1 MAGVTPIGLDI
12 GSASIRAVEVRR
24 AKDEHT
30 LTNFGQVPLPR
41 GTVQGGIV
49 QDPVLVTSALK
60 QLWAACRFDTKR
72 VMLGV
77 TNPQLV
83 VREMSVSNLPDKEM
97 RKSLPFQVRDMLPLA
112 VERSILDFHPL
123 EAPGNSP
130 TVRGLLIAM
139 PKDAVLS
146 AVQAVEKAG
155 LHVVGV
161 DLASFALLRAASRLD
176 AQVEAIVDIGAEVT
190 SVVVHADGE
199 PLIVRTVP
207 RGGSEVTE
215 SMATRLGI
223 TPAEAEAVKC
233 RFGLHG
239 DGNPDTA
246 LAAGDAIRPLVN
258 ELRSSFTYLASG
270 ERQKQVTRI
279 SLCGGSALMPGLAEH
294 LQEKLKVSVMY
305 ADSAGRLRDTRKAR
319 QRGFDSFVP
328 SAAVSIGLTLGV
340 AA

>member
-1 MAGVTPIGLDI
+1 MASVNPIGLDI
-12 GSASIRAVEVRR
+12 GSSSIRAVEVRR
-24 AKDEHT
+24 GKDEYN
-30 LTNFGQVPLPR
+30 LTNFGQVPLPA
-41 GTVQGGIV
+41 GTVQAGVV
-49 QDPVLVTSALK
+49 QDPIAVTLALK
-60 QLWAACRFDTKR
+60 QLWAACRFDTKK

-83 VREMSVSNLPDKEM
+83 VREMSVSNLPAKEM

-112 VERSILDFHPL
+112 VERSLLDFHLL
-123 EAPGNSP
+123 EDPGENP

-139 PKDAVLS
+139 PKDAVMTT
-146 AVQAVEKAG
+146 VQAVEKAG

-161 DLASFALLRAASRLD
+161 DLASFAVLRAASRLD

-190 SVVVHADGE
+190 SVMVHADGE

-207 RGGSEVTE
+207 RGGAEITE
-215 SMATRLGI
+215 NLATRLGLP
-223 TPAEAEAVKC
+223 PAEAEAVKC

-239 DGNPDTA
+239 DGNPDTVT
-246 LAAGDAIRPLVN
+246 AAADAVRPLVN

-294 LQEKLKVSVMY
+294 LQHQLKVAVMY
-305 ADSAGRLRDTRKAR
+305 ADSAGRLRDTRRAR
-319 QRGFDSFVP
+319 QRGFDTFVP
-328 SAAVSIGLTLGV
+328 SAAVSIGLTLG
-340 AA
+340 AAA